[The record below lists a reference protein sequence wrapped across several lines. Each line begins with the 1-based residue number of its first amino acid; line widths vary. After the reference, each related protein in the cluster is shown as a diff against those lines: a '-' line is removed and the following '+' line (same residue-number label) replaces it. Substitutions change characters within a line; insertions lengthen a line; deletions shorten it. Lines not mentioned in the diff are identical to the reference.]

1 MRFTAAMALLVVLHP
16 GPATAAPVADP
27 APAHADQ
34 NQPFPPHRIAD
45 NLYYVGSKML
55 ATYLVTTKQGHI
67 LINPD
72 FDSTV
77 PLIRKNVEQLGF
89 KFSDVKILLD
99 SHAHDDHV
107 EGCGQV
113 KQLTGAKVEVM
124 IGDDKVIASGGKGQY
139 LYDHHWKPCAVDRV
153 LHDGDKVTLGE
164 ATLVA
169 HHTPGHTRGCTTW
182 TMRASDAGRPY
193 DVVIVGS
200 PNVNAGYRLVDN
212 KEYPEIATDFAKSFA
227 IWRGLPCD
235 IFLGAHGAYYGLDA
249 KYPRL
254 EAERKAGKNPFVD
267 PAGYRAYIDEREKAF
282 RATLEEQKSKRK

>member
-1 MRFTAAMALLVVLHP
+1 MRFTAALALLVALHP
-16 GPATAAPVADP
+16 GPATAAP
-27 APAHADQ
+27 APADHADM
-34 NQPFPPHRIAD
+34 NQAFPPHRIAD

-55 ATYLVTTKQGHI
+55 ATYLVTTKEGHI

-107 EGCGQV
+107 EGCAQV
-113 KQLTGAKVEVM
+113 KQLTGAKVDVM
-124 IGDDKVIASGGKGQY
+124 IGDDKVIARGGKGQY

-153 LHDGDKVTLGE
+153 LHDGDKVSLGE

-182 TMRASDAGRPY
+182 TMRARDAGKPY

-212 KEYPEIATDFAKSFA
+212 KDYPEIAADFAKSFT

-267 PAGYRAYIDEREKAF
+267 RAGYRAYIDEREKAF
-282 RATLEEQKSKRK
+282 RATLEEQKSKR